1 MRRVLFVALPLFA
14 LALAG
19 CPKKPTGG
27 NCESDKDCAAQQ
39 GFGKVC
45 VQGKCQECA
54 KDPDCPAGFA
64 CKDAKCAPRPE
75 CDETRP
81 CGEGKSCEAGRCV
94 AAAPAASAKT
104 AQPEQPAAPSCQLQR
119 VPFGYDDATLG
130 ADARDTLAK
139 DGECLKQLRA
149 KRVTVEGHCD
159 ERGTSEYNQH
169 LGQRRAD
176 SVVRYLQ
183 NLGLD
188 ATLDS
193 VSYGKEKP
201 VCNDSTESCWKQN
214 RRAELKVQ

>member
-1 MRRVLFVALPLFA
+1 MRRVLFFALPLFA

-39 GFGKVC
+39 GVGKVC

-54 KDPDCPAGFA
+54 KDGDCPAGFA
-64 CKDAKCAPRPE
+64 CKEAKCAPKPE

-81 CGEGKSCEAGRCV
+81 CGDGKACEAGRCV
-94 AAAPAASAKT
+94 TSAPAVTPTPTPVPTEAACKL
-104 AQPEQPAAPSCQLQR
+104 QP
-119 VPFGYDDATLG
+119 VPFGYDDATLST
-130 ADARDTLAK
+130 AARDLLAK
-139 DGECLKQLRA
+139 DGDCLKQLKAR
-149 KRVTVEGHCD
+149 RVTVEGHCD

-176 SVVRYLQ
+176 SVARYLQ

-188 ATLDS
+188 ATVEA
-193 VSYGKEKP
+193 VSFGKEKP
-201 VCNDSTESCWKQN
+201 LCRESNEGCWKQN
-214 RRAELKVQ
+214 RRAEMKVQ

>member
-45 VQGKCQECA
+45 IQGKCQECA
-54 KDPDCPAGFA
+54 KDADCPAGFA
-64 CKDAKCAPRPE
+64 CKESKCAPRPE
-75 CDETRP
+75 CDDSNP
-81 CGEGKSCEAGRCV
+81 CSGGRTCEAGRCV
-94 AAAPAASAKT
+94 AAAPAAGAGM
-104 AQPEQPAAPSCQLQR
+104 AQPQQPAAPACQPQR
-119 VPFGYDDATLG
+119 VQFGYDDATLTG
-130 ADARDTLAK
+130 EARDVLAK
-139 DGECLKQLRA
+139 NADCLKQLRA
-149 KRVTVEGHCD
+149 HKVTVEGHCD

-188 ATLDS
+188 ATLDA
-193 VSYGKEKP
+193 VSFGKEKP
-201 VCNDSTESCWKQN
+201 LCTESNEACWKQN
-214 RRAELKVQ
+214 RRAELQVQ